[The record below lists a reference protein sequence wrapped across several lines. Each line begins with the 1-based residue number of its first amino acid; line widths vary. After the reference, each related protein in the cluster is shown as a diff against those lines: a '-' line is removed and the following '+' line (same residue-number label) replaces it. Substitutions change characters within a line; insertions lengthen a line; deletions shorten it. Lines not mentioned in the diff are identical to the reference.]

1 MGPRWNR
8 LPILEAIVLGIVQGL
23 TEFLPVSSTAHLA
36 LVPWLVTRLGLANW
50 SDPGLT
56 FDVALHAGTLLA
68 ILLYFWRTWIQILRA
83 AFGGKVVRFSET
95 SDNHGDLTPEEQRR
109 ERLLLWFMIAATIPA
124 GLVGAVLQKR
134 IETTFRAPALVA
146 AMLIIVAIV
155 MLIAERVGRYSK
167 PLSQISFVD
176 AMTVGVLQAFAVIPG
191 VSRSGITISGGLFRN
206 FTRDAAARFSFL
218 LSTPIIAGAA
228 LLKLH
233 HVMKEGLPPGMA
245 TGFAVGMIV
254 SAIVGYATIA
264 WFIRYLQTKTL
275 RPFVIYR
282 IILGVAILVLGYFG
296 GFTG

>member
-1 MGPRWNR
+1 M
-8 LPILEAIVLGIVQGL
+8 QGL

-56 FDVALHAGTLLA
+56 FDVALHAGTLFA

-95 SDNHGDLTPEEQRR
+95 SDDQRDLTPEEQRR
-109 ERLLLWFMIAATIPA
+109 ERQLLWYMIAASVPA
-124 GLVGAVLQKR
+124 GLAGALLQKR

-146 AMLIIVAIV
+146 SMLILVALV
-155 MLIAERVGRYSK
+155 MWLAERISRFER
-167 PLSQISFVD
+167 PLPQITFGD
-176 AMTVGVLQAFAVIPG
+176 AMTVGVLQAFAIIPG

-206 FTRDAAARFSFL
+206 FTREAAARFSFL

-245 TGFAVGMIV
+245 SGFAVGMVV
-254 SAIVGYATIA
+254 SAVVGYATIA
-264 WFIRYLQTKTL
+264 WFIRYLQMKTL
-275 RPFVIYR
+275 RVFVIYR
-282 IILGVAILVLGYFG
+282 ILLGLLILLLGYFG
-296 GFTG
+296 NFSG

>member
-1 MGPRWNR
+1 
-8 LPILEAIVLGIVQGL
+8 LPILEAIVLGIIQGL

-56 FDVALHAGTLLA
+56 FDVALHAGTLFA

-95 SDNHGDLTPEEQRR
+95 SDSARDLTPEEQTR
-109 ERLLLWFMIAATIPA
+109 ERRLLWYMIAATIPA
-124 GLVGAVLQKR
+124 GIAGALLQKR

-146 AMLIIVAIV
+146 FMLILVAVV
-155 MLIAERVGRYSK
+155 MWLAERSSQFVK
-167 PLSQISFVD
+167 PLSDIDLTD
-176 AMTVGVLQAFAVIPG
+176 AMTVGTLQAFAVIPG

-233 HVMKEGLPPGMA
+233 HVMKEGLPPGMM
-245 TGFAVGMIV
+245 TGFVVGMVV
-254 SAIVGYATIA
+254 SAVVGYATIA
-264 WFIRYLQTKTL
+264 WFIRYLQVKTL
-275 RPFVIYR
+275 KVFVIYR
-282 IILGVAILVLGYFG
+282 IVLGILILLLGYFG
-296 GFTG
+296 TFSG

>member
-1 MGPRWNR
+1 
-8 LPILEAIVLGIVQGL
+8 LPIFEAITLGIVQGL

-68 ILLYFWRTWIQILRA
+68 ILLYFWRTWIQILSA
-83 AFGGKVVRFSET
+83 AFGGRVVRFSET
-95 SDNHGDLTPEEQRR
+95 GNSGGDLTPEEQQR
-109 ERLLLWFMIAATIPA
+109 ERRLLWFMIAATVPA
-124 GLVGAVLQKR
+124 GLAGALLEKR
-134 IETTFRAPALVA
+134 IETSFRAPELVA
-146 AMLIIVAIV
+146 TMLIVVAIV
-155 MLIAERVGRYSK
+155 MWLAERVGRFEK
-167 PLSQISFVD
+167 PLPQVTFAD

-206 FTRDAAARFSFL
+206 FTREAAARFSFL

-245 TGFAVGMIV
+245 APFGVGMIV
-254 SAIVGYATIA
+254 SAIVGYATIS
-264 WFIRYLQTKTL
+264 WFIRYLQMNTL
-275 RPFVIYR
+275 RWFVVYR
-282 IILGVAILVLGYFG
+282 ILLGLLILALGHFG
-296 GFTG
+296 SFSG

>member
-1 MGPRWNR
+1 M
-8 LPILEAIVLGIVQGL
+8 PILEAIVLGIVQGL

-56 FDVALHAGTLLA
+56 FDVALHTGTLLA

-95 SDNHGDLTPEEQRR
+95 SDSVQDLTPEEQGR
-109 ERLLLWFMIAATIPA
+109 ERKLLWFLVAATIPA
-124 GLVGAVLQKR
+124 GLAGALLEKR
-134 IETTFRAPALVA
+134 IETSFRAPALVA
-146 AMLIIVAIV
+146 SMLILVAIV
-155 MLIAERVGRYSK
+155 MWLAERMSRFQK
-167 PLSQISFVD
+167 PLSDITLGD

-206 FTRDAAARFSFL
+206 FTREAAARFSFL

-228 LLKLH
+228 LLKFH
-233 HVMKEGLPPGMA
+233 HILKEGLPSGMA
-245 TGFAVGMIV
+245 AGFAVGMVV

-264 WFIRYLQTKTL
+264 WFIRYLKTKTL
-275 RPFVIYR
+275 TVFVVYR
-282 IILGVAILVLGYFG
+282 ILLGVVILLLGYLGNFSG
-296 GFTG
+296 